1 MTPTDQESKPDSGN
15 PLASPATSAL
25 LEAVAR
31 VLTPLVRL
39 LIARGVTYQV
49 ASETL
54 KRIYVRAGLAH
65 FEGKKESAPTGT
77 QLSLLTGLN
86 RKEIKRLT
94 DESLQAVAPQ
104 GVTSFAAAVH
114 ANWLSSARFRDKS
127 GMPLALPRHTRGG
140 ADGPSFDELVRA
152 ITTDHRPGAVLE
164 ELERLGLVEITPTDE
179 IALKAQPFLSRASFA
194 DRLVPLAENLGD
206 HAAAATTNVLSEKPP
221 FLERSVFSDELSAAS
236 VAALQDRVGEA
247 WLKLHDDLIA
257 AAIAREAEDARSKA
271 KTDQRLRV
279 GLYFY
284 SESTKKDASS

>member
-1 MTPTDQESKPDSGN
+1 MTPTDQESKPDSDN
-15 PLASPATSAL
+15 PLASPATAAL

-65 FEGKKESAPTGT
+65 FTGRKESSPTGT

-114 ANWLSSARFRDKS
+114 ANWLSAARFRDKS
-127 GMPLALPRHTRGG
+127 GAPLPLPRHARSGG
-140 ADGPSFDELVRA
+140 DGPSFDELVRA

-164 ELERLGLVEITPTDE
+164 ELERLGLVEITAADE
-179 IALKAQPFLSRASFA
+179 VALKAQPFLSRASFT

-221 FLERSVFSDELSAAS
+221 FLERSVFSDELSEAS
-236 VAALQDRVGEA
+236 VAALQQRVSEA
-247 WLKLHDDLIA
+247 WLKLHDELIA
-257 AAIAREAEDARSKA
+257 AAIAREAEDARTQA

-284 SESTKKDASS
+284 SEPTNKDASS